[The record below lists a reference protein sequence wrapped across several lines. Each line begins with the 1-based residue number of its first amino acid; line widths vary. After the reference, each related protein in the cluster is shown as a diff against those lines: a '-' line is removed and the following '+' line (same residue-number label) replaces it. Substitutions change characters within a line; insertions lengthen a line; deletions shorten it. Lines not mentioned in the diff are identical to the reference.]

1 MPARVPCRSRSRRPP
16 RARRRARARRCR
28 CRCRCWCRPPHQRAE
43 TPADSSSLA
52 CLLSSASGE
61 ARRGL
66 FMVCVARAV
75 SQQSVP
81 PQPAPAGDRRLA
93 LMTSAALPFSPGGTG
108 LHGPCSSRTVWRLR
122 LRPGALR
129 RAAGARARAP
139 ARAAAARRAAASWRA
154 WPTAWTAAPGRRC
167 ARGRRL
173 CALGRA
179 ACTRGACLRRA
190 RSRRRSSWWST
201 WARPSVRS

>member
-1 MPARVPCRSRSRRPP
+1 MAARVPCRSRSRRPP

-28 CRCRCWCRPPHQRAE
+28 CRCRCWCRPPHQRAD

-93 LMTSAALPFSPGGTG
+93 LMTSAALPFSPGRTG
-108 LHGPCSSRTVWRLR
+108 LHGPCSSRNVLRLR
-122 LRPGALR
+122 LRLGALR
-129 RAAGARARAP
+129 RAP
-139 ARAAAARRAAASWRA
+139 ARAAPARRAAASWRA

-167 ARGRRL
+167 APGRRL
-173 CALGRA
+173 CALERA

-201 WARPSVRS
+201 WARPSALS